1 MSFKSFLDKL
11 MTEEK
16 KYDVVIIGGATAGMT
31 AAIYTARKKLK
42 TVILTKETGGQNLK
56 TDRIDNFP
64 GFLTIAGKDLTS
76 KIKEQVDKYEVPVV
90 EGVEVEKIDIHHER
104 RDEFTIHLKNGDVYE
119 SRTVIISTGKNPRL
133 LGIPGEKEF
142 ENKGV
147 SFCPTCDAPLF
158 GGKDVAVIGSGNSG
172 LESANDL
179 LKYANKIYVLE
190 YGVNIKGDPA
200 TVEALKKTGKV
211 EFILRAETK
220 EIQGGNFVEKLI
232 YRDLTDN
239 DTNEIKVEG
248 VFVNIGWVPAT
259 NFLNGFVKLNNY
271 GEVEIDHKTT
281 QASVPGVYA
290 AGDVSDTLYKQCVIA
305 AGEGAKAALSAY
317 NYILEKDKG
326 K

>member
-1 MSFKSFLDKL
+1 MA
-11 MTEEK
+11 EEK

-31 AAIYTARKKLK
+31 AAIYSARKKLK
-42 TVILTKETGGQNLK
+42 TIILTKEIGGQNLK
-56 TDRIDNFP
+56 TDRIENFP
-64 GFLTIAGKDLTS
+64 GFMTIAGTELTG
-76 KIKEQVDKYEVPVV
+76 KIKEQVSKYGVLIK
-90 EGVEVEKIDIHHER
+90 EGTEVEKIDVHPENK
-104 RDEFTIHLKNGDVYE
+104 DEFTLHLKGGDVYE
-119 SRTVIISTGKNPRL
+119 SRTVIIATGKNPRL

-142 ENKGV
+142 ENRGV

-179 LKYANKIYVLE
+179 LKYANKIYVLD
-190 YGVNIKGDPA
+190 YGLDIKGDPA
-200 TVEALKKTGKV
+200 TVETLKKTGKV

-220 EIQGGNFVEKLI
+220 EIQGGKFVEKLI

-239 DTNEIKVEG
+239 DTNELNVQG
-248 VFVNIGWVPAT
+248 VFINIGWTPAT
-259 NFLNGFVKLNNY
+259 SFLNDFVKLNDY

-281 QASVPGVYA
+281 QTSVPGVYA

-305 AGEGAKAALSAY
+305 AGDGAKAALSAY
-317 NYILEKDKG
+317 NYILDKDKG

>member
-1 MSFKSFLDKL
+1 MI
-11 MTEEK
+11 EEK

-42 TVILTKETGGQNLK
+42 TVILTKEIGGQNLK
-56 TDRIDNFP
+56 TDRIENFP
-64 GFLTIAGKDLTS
+64 GFMTIAGSELTR
-76 KIKEQVDKYEVPVV
+76 KIKEQVDRYGVQVK
-90 EGVEVEKIDIHHER
+90 EGAIVEKIDVHPSGK
-104 RDEFTIHLKNGDVYE
+104 DEFVAHLKGGDIYE
-119 SRTVIISTGKNPRL
+119 ARTIIIATGKNPRL
-133 LGIPGEKEF
+133 LGIPGEAEF

-158 GGKDVAVIGSGNSG
+158 GGKDVAVIGSGNAG

-190 YGVNIKGDPA
+190 YGTSIKGDPA
-200 TVEALKKTGKV
+200 TVDDLKKTGKV

-220 EIQGGNFVEKLI
+220 EIKGGNFVEKLI

-239 DTNEIKVEG
+239 DTNELNVQG

-259 NFLNGFVKLNNY
+259 SFLDGFVKLNEY

-281 QASVPGVYA
+281 QTSVPGVYA
-290 AGDVSDTLYKQCVIA
+290 AGDVSSTLYKQCVIA

>member
-1 MSFKSFLDKL
+1 MA
-11 MTEEK
+11 EEK

-31 AAIYTARKKLK
+31 AAIYAARKKLK

-56 TDRIDNFP
+56 TDRIENFP
-64 GFLTIAGKDLTS
+64 GFMTIAGKELTG
-76 KIKEQVDKYEVPVV
+76 KIREQVSKYEVPIM
-90 EGVEVEKIDIHHER
+90 EGAEVEKVDVHPEGK
-104 RDEFTIHLKNGDVYE
+104 DEFVVHLKGGDVYE
-119 SRTVIISTGKNPRL
+119 ARTVIIATGKNPRL

-179 LKYANKIYVLE
+179 LKYASKIYVLE
-190 YGVNIKGDPA
+190 YGTTIKGDPA

-211 EFILRAETK
+211 EFILSAEVK
-220 EIQGGNFVEKLI
+220 EIQGANFVEKLL

-239 DTNEIKVEG
+239 DTNELNVQG
-248 VFVNIGWVPAT
+248 VFVNIGWMPAT
-259 NFLNGFVKLNNY
+259 NFLNNFVKLNEY
-271 GEVEIDHKTT
+271 GEIEIDHKTT
-281 QASVPGVYA
+281 QTSVAGVYA
-290 AGDVSDTLYKQCVIA
+290 AGDVSSILYKQCVIA

-317 NYILEKDKG
+317 NYLLEKDKG